1 MTVAAEAIDRIVTRP
16 ITALKLDI
24 EGAEAAALAGAAEQI
39 RQNHP
44 GLAIAAYHRPAD
56 LFDLPRQIADLG
68 PTYRFALRHQTH
80 WTQDS
85 ILYAW

>member
-1 MTVAAEAIDRIVTRP
+1 VTRP

-24 EGAEAAALAGAAEQI
+24 EGAEAAALAGAAAQI
-39 RQNHP
+39 RQNRP

-56 LFDLPRQIADLG
+56 LFDLPRQIAGLD

-80 WTQDS
+80 WTHDS